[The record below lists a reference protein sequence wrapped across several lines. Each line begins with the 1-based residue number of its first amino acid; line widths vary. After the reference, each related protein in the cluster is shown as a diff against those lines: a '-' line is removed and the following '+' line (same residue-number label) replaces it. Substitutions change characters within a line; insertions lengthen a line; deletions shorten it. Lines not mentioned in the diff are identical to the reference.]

1 MHLTIFFETSKIFQT
16 SKAPVLWV
24 YWALWAG
31 PIWSVPGPFPAC
43 YDSIRIKVLVFLV
56 DHSCVSCIMA
66 NHRANE
72 ASCGFREVMRFQL
85 KELQDANVAIQVG
98 YVIFSY
104 TFLFVFNLQKQVEI
118 FSNYLAFLKTKKDS
132 LPIVLR
138 ADSFENFY
146 LLAS

>member
-1 MHLTIFFETSKIFQT
+1 MTFFSKHPKLFKHQRLP
-16 SKAPVLWV
+16 SYEYFEPYGRGLF
-24 YWALWAG
+24 
-31 PIWSVPGPFPAC
+31 GPFPAC

-98 YVIFSY
+98 YVVFNY